1 LLIEDAQLI
10 LTERMAVLASPQP
23 ARCKAA
29 GLVLG
34 HEWAGM
40 M

>member
-1 LLIEDAQLI
+1 MLS
-10 LTERMAVLASPQP
+10 ERMAVLASPQP
-23 ARCKAA
+23 ERYKAA

-34 HEWAGM
+34 HAWAGM

>member
-1 LLIEDAQLI
+1 MLTLIPS
-10 LTERMAVLASPQP
+10 ERMVVLASPQP
-23 ARCKAA
+23 ERDKAA

-34 HEWAGM
+34 HVRVGM